1 MGCRP
6 TPERFYTGSV
16 EYLALATDYDGTLAH
31 DGTVAGPTLR
41 AVERL
46 RRSGRKLILVTGRE
60 LSDLKSVFARIDLFD
75 LAVCENG
82 GVLYDPRSGEI
93 RALGGA
99 PDRAFI
105 DELARRGV
113 KPLSVGLSIV
123 ATVQPFDK
131 IAREVIREQGLDW
144 QVILNK
150 GSVMVLPVGVTKKTG
165 LKVALTELTI
175 APEQVVG
182 VGDAEND
189 HAFLEECGW
198 SVAVANALPSVK
210 EAADFTTAAPY
221 GEGVVELI
229 AMILENRVVSPAKG

>member
-6 TPERFYTGSV
+6 THERFYTEGV
-16 EYLALATDYDGTLAH
+16 DYLALATDYDGTLAR
-31 DGTVAGPTLR
+31 DGIVDGSTLQ
-41 AVERL
+41 AVKRL
-46 RRSGRKLILVTGRE
+46 RQSGRKIILVTGRE
-60 LSDLKSVFARIDLFD
+60 LSDLKSVFSRMDLFD

-82 GVLYDPRSGEI
+82 AVLYHPGTGEL
-93 RALGGA
+93 RGLGRA

-105 DELARRGV
+105 DELTRRGV

-131 IAREVIREQGLDW
+131 IAREVIREHGLDW

-150 GSVMVLPVGVTKKTG
+150 GSVMMLPIGVNKKAG
-165 LKVALTELTI
+165 LNAALAELGI
-175 APEQVVG
+175 PPEHVVG

-198 SVAVANALPSVK
+198 SVAVANALPSLKAVV
-210 EAADFTTAAPY
+210 DFTTAAPY
-221 GEGVVELI
+221 GKGVVELI
-229 AMILENRVVSPAKG
+229 AMMLENRLVSPAKG